1 MKGENK
7 LSQPHHQYELFPG
20 IVLGGDSPVLIAGPC
35 AVESYETTLMIA
47 ARLKEITKE
56 LGIPFVFKASYDK
69 ANRTSHTSFR
79 SIGFNAALE
88 VLARVRQEVVVPV
101 LTDIHEVAQIEPVAK
116 VVDILQIPAFLC
128 RQTDLLQAAGST
140 SLPVNIKRGQFMAP
154 EDMGYA
160 VAKVQSADNS
170 RVFVTERGFTF
181 GYHNLVVDMR
191 AFPIMRRFAPV
202 IFDVTH
208 SVQMPGGAGGAS
220 GGQREFAPYLARAAA
235 AAGVDGFF
243 IETHPDPEHA
253 LSDGPN
259 MIPLE
264 QMRAFLEPVIA
275 HWHIAHAAR
284 VSHEQ

>member
-7 LSQPHHQYELFPG
+7 LGQPPHQFELFPG
-20 IVLGGDSPVLIAGPC
+20 VMLGGDFPVLIAGPC
-35 AVESYETTLMIA
+35 AVESYETTLTVASQM
-47 ARLKEITKE
+47 KEVTHE
-56 LGIPFVFKASYDK
+56 LGIPFIFKASYDK

-79 SIGFNAALE
+79 SIGFDAALE
-88 VLARVRQEVVVPV
+88 VLAAIKREVGVPI
-101 LTDIHEVAQIEPVAK
+101 LTDVHEVDQIEPVAQ
-116 VVDILQIPAFLC
+116 VVDVLQIPAFLC
-128 RQTDLLQAAGST
+128 RQTDLLQAAGRT
-140 SLPVNIKRGQFMAP
+140 GLPVNIKRGQFIAP

-160 VAKVQSADNS
+160 VAKAQSAANDK
-170 RVFVTERGFTF
+170 VFVTERGFTF

-220 GGQREFAPYLARAAA
+220 SGQREFAPYLARAAA

-264 QMRAFLEPVIA
+264 QVRVFLEPVIA
-275 HWHIAHAAR
+275 HWHIAHKVR
-284 VSHEQ
+284 VSHE